1 MRRLLWRQVVPTDVL
16 LQAPILKYQ
25 DDQPLSDIVV
35 AGNGAVC
42 CARRVPDF
50 AEVLVW
56 PEGLIGSPVSWTGPP
71 RLPILRIFAFDGS
84 VAYAFTRDQLLRVR
98 PGAVDILHMASKPIR
113 DAHLSPDGQHIV
125 WLEKAG
131 IARGYVAPVQ
141 LKLRPWPL
149 QISDYCYDARWL
161 SSDEIVVLE
170 LHHAGDAETGQSMHL
185 MGLRGEVLN
194 TALHTE
200 DYAFQLG
207 PVSSRSRRAILFG
220 HALRDGRRSGGQRS
234 GAWDFEIDAG
244 AFRCLANA
252 SPAGGSAVLVSD
264 GCLFAD
270 AVRQTSQSSSLILAS
285 EAGCRGAVVGAFLR
299 EFALAVDGRGILF
312 RTFGRQFGIAE
323 LPIDALASA

>member
-1 MRRLLWRQVVPTDVL
+1 MRRLLWRQVVPTEVRL
-16 LQAPILKYQ
+16 PAPILKYQ
-25 DDQPLSDIVV
+25 DDQPLSDILV

-42 CARRVPDF
+42 CARRVPNF

-56 PEGLIGSPVSWTGPP
+56 PEGLTGSPASWTGPP

-84 VAYAFTRDQLLRVR
+84 ATYAFTGEQLLRVR
-98 PGAVDILHMASKPIR
+98 PGEVDILHRASKPIR
-113 DAHLSPDGQHIV
+113 DAHLSPDGQHLV
-125 WLEKAG
+125 WLEKG
-131 IARGYVAPVQ
+131 DIARGYVAPVQ

-149 QISDYCYDARWL
+149 QIRDYCYDARWL

-194 TALHTE
+194 TVFHTE
-200 DYAFQLG
+200 DYALQLG
-207 PVSSRSRRAILFG
+207 PASTRRRRAILFG
-220 HALRDGRRSGGQRS
+220 HARRDGRHSGGQRS
-234 GAWDFEIDAG
+234 GAWVFEIDAG

-270 AVRQTSQSSSLILAS
+270 AGRQTSQSSGLVLAS
-285 EAGCRGAVVGAFLR
+285 EAGCRAAVVGAFLR
-299 EFALAVDGRGILF
+299 EFALTADGRGILF

>member
-1 MRRLLWRQVVPTDVL
+1 VRRLLWGQVVPTEVL
-16 LQAPILKYQ
+16 LQAPVLKYQ

-35 AGNGAVC
+35 AGDGAVC
-42 CARRVPDF
+42 CARRVPNF

-56 PEGLIGSPVSWTGPP
+56 PEGLTGSPVSWTGPP

-84 VAYAFTRDQLLRVR
+84 ITYAFTEDQLLRVR
-98 PGAVDILHMASKPIR
+98 PGAVDILHRASKPIR

-141 LKLRPWPL
+141 LELRPRLL
-149 QISDYCYDARWL
+149 QIRDYCYDARWL
-161 SSDEIVVLE
+161 SSDQILAVE

-185 MGLRGEVLN
+185 MGLQGEVLN
-194 TALHTE
+194 TAFHTE
-200 DYAFQLG
+200 DYTLQLG
-207 PVSSRSRRAILFG
+207 PVSTRSRRAILFG
-220 HALRDGRRSGGQRS
+220 HALRDGRHSAGKRS
-234 GAWDFEIDAG
+234 GAWVFEIDAG

-270 AVRQTSQSSSLILAS
+270 ASRQTSQSSSLILAS
-285 EAGCRGAVVGAFLR
+285 EAGCRAAIVGAFLR
-299 EFALAVDGRGILF
+299 EFALAADGRGILF
-312 RTFGRQFGIAE
+312 RTFGRRFGIAE

>member
-1 MRRLLWRQVVPTDVL
+1 VRRLLWREVVPTEVL

-25 DDQPLSDIVV
+25 DDQPLSDIFV

-42 CARRVPDF
+42 CARRVPNF

-84 VAYAFTRDQLLRVR
+84 VTYAFTKDQLLRVR
-98 PGAVDILHMASKPIR
+98 PGEVDILHTTSKPIR

-125 WLEKAG
+125 WLEKAH
-131 IARGYVAPVQ
+131 IARGYVAPVE
-141 LKLRPWPL
+141 LKLRPRPL

-161 SSDEIVVLE
+161 SSDEILVVE

-194 TALHTE
+194 TAFHTE
-200 DYAFQLG
+200 EYALQLG
-207 PVSSRSRRAILFG
+207 PVSTRSRRAMLFG
-220 HALRDGRRSGGQRS
+220 ALRDGRHSGGQRS
-234 GAWDFEIDAG
+234 GAWVFELDAG

-252 SPAGGSAVLVSD
+252 SPAGGSAVLVSA

-270 AVRQTSQSSSLILAS
+270 ARRQASQSSSLILAS
-285 EAGCRGAVVGAFLR
+285 EAGCRAAVVGAFLR

-312 RTFGRQFGIAE
+312 RTFGRQFGIAAI
-323 LPIDALASA
+323 PIDALVSA